1 MSHRENLRKARAHL
15 IESFEKGLQPAG
27 VVALQGF
34 EVASWLVS
42 VPPSVLIT
50 LQTPRSAL
58 CDSKCHFN
66 GNHVVRSLPRG
77 VTLISEE

>member
-1 MSHRENLRKARAHL
+1 MSQKVRMSHRENLRKARAHL

-50 LQTPRSAL
+50 LQTPLSA
-58 CDSKCHFN
+58 
-66 GNHVVRSLPRG
+66 R
-77 VTLISEE
+77 VTQNVISMETMW